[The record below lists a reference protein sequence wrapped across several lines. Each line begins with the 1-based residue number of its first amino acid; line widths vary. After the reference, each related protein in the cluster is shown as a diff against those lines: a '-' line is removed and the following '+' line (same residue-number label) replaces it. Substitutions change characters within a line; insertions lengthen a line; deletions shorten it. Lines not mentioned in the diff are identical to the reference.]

1 MDSTCLV
8 WLQCP
13 TAQKECDNTIC
24 SAYFEPLSGPKFDFS
39 HLEMVFVITDCKMAK
54 QKSVNLKLTYT

>member
-1 MDSTCLV
+1 MDFTCLV

-13 TAQKECDNTIC
+13 TAQKECDNIQ
-24 SAYFEPLSGPKFDFS
+24 SIDS
-39 HLEMVFVITDCKMAK
+39 HRVSTVFFVITDCKMEK